1 MKIWLFQQLLIDYTI
16 SNIWLTKNLQVTLYK
31 IRSQFYMYSSESY
44 PDADEPIVVTV
55 DDDDNNT
62 DAYTNMVNYLS
73 NNMWFYF
80 TKL

>member
-1 MKIWLFQQLLIDYTI
+1 MEKLAKQEKQ
-16 SNIWLTKNLQVTLYK
+16 NNLDVN
-31 IRSQFYMYSSESY
+31 

-73 NNMWFYF
+73 NNM
-80 TKL
+80 